1 MGQNYNLGNYAQATG
16 VKMKS
21 EDGLRDLTVQIGELW
36 NISGDYFATE
46 PFATEPFA
54 IKNISEDNLMLTV
67 RLYGM
72 TEFIKTVFYPG
83 WNIELVCEIKGAPA
97 GMIQGGRL

>member
-1 MGQNYNLGNYAQATG
+1 MGQNYNLGNYAQTTG
-16 VKMKS
+16 IKMKS

-36 NISGDYFATE
+36 NISGDYLATE
-46 PFATEPFA
+46 PFAV
-54 IKNISEDNLMLTV
+54 KNISEDNLMLTV

-72 TEFIKTVFYPG
+72 TEFIQTVFYPG

>member
-1 MGQNYNLGNYAQATG
+1 MGQNYNMGNYAQTTG

-36 NISGDYFATE
+36 NISGDFMSTE
-46 PFATEPFA
+46 PFAV
-54 IKNISEDNLMLTV
+54 KNISEDNVILNV

-72 TEFIKTVFYPG
+72 TEFIETVFYPG
-83 WNIELVCEIKGAPA
+83 WNIELVCEVKAAPA
-97 GMIQGGRL
+97 GIIQGGRL